1 MIPTPSNRRL
11 ISCARIRRA
20 PNAARGWS
28 YLRVREKRRVAAWLV
43 LLAAAVMSPWLHA
56 EEVLT
61 FEQHVRPIFKAHC
74 FPCHGEGDEAQAGL
88 DLRLRRLA
96 VRGGESGPAIAPERP
111 NESLLLRRVMNG
123 EMPPKGTV
131 SARDRETIERWIAGG
146 AKTVGPEPDD
156 ASQATISATER
167 EYWAFQ
173 PLRLP
178 LPPDVALSDKLR
190 SPVDAFIASQ
200 LERQGLR
207 LSEDARLEQLV
218 RRSSLSVR
226 GLPPDPAEV
235 EEVAADDRPDALER
249 WIDRLLASPRLGEH
263 WGRHWLDTA
272 GYCDSD
278 GYSETDPPRPY
289 AYKYR
294 DYVIRSMNADKPWDE
309 FIVEQLAGDELLPQ
323 PFANLSARDQDRLIA
338 TGFLRTVPD
347 GTASGGAVKEAG
359 NAVVAEALKVFS
371 SSLLGLTV
379 GCAQCHDHRYDP
391 ISQEDYYRLRAIFEP
406 AFDLSAWRNPAQRL
420 VSLATEA
427 DRAKSAEIETQAV
440 QAEAK
445 RTEKQNDYIAKTLEK
460 ELAKI
465 ADDKRDR
472 VREARNAPVEKRT
485 PEQLQ
490 LLKEYPSVN
499 VDAGSLYLYDNQAAE
514 DLKKDAETIANLRKT
529 KPVEDFISCL
539 AEVPGKLPET
549 RLFRRGDPDQARQV
563 LAPAELSVLVSH
575 STELLPTKD
584 AQLATSG
591 RRLAY
596 ARQLTSG
603 RHPLVGRVIVNQ
615 FWHHHFGRGIVATP
629 GDFGVLGERPTH
641 PELLDWL
648 AVRLAGSQVAGGE
661 TSPPPPPPP
670 IADSSTPW
678 SAKRLHRMILCS
690 TTWRQSSRRRQDLEQ
705 ADPDN
710 RLLGRYAVR
719 RLEAESVRDS
729 MLAVNGMLVLNAFGP
744 AVPVMEDEVGQIVV
758 GIENKNGENRP
769 GPVIPMHGEDCRR
782 SVYIQ
787 LRRTRLLGMLDTF
800 DLASLE
806 PNCSARNASTVTPQ
820 SLLMM
825 NSDFAVEAS
834 RDFARRLQL
843 EAPDSPGS
851 AAVEPPNGSER
862 IQRAWAL
869 ALGRSARPSE
879 VAAAQQFIADQTRAF
894 TERAA
899 LEPDASKRLDPVHWA
914 WAGLCQAIFSSNEF
928 LYME

>member
-1 MIPTPSNRRL
+1 MSPGDRRQP
-11 ISCARIRRA
+11 R
-20 PNAARGWS
+20 
-28 YLRVREKRRVAAWLV
+28 RVRGEHPIVAR
-43 LLAAAVMSPWLHA
+43 LLAFLAALAVLPRLNA

-61 FEQHVRPIFKAHC
+61 YEQHVRPIFKAHC
-74 FPCHGEGDEAQAGL
+74 FPCHGEGGETQAGL

-96 VRGGESGPAIAPERP
+96 LRGGDSGPAIVPERP
-111 NESLLLRRVMNG
+111 DESLLLRRIMNG

-131 SARDRETIERWIAGG
+131 SAKERETIQRWIAGG
-146 AKTVGPEPDD
+146 AKTVGPEPED
-156 ASQATISATER
+156 AAEALISATER

-178 LPPDVALSDKLR
+178 VPPDVARVGALR
-190 SPVDAFIASQ
+190 TPVDAFISSR
-200 LERQGLR
+200 LERQGLHF
-207 LSEDARLEQLV
+207 SDDARLEQLA
-218 RRSSLSVR
+218 RRASFNLR

-235 EEVAADDRPDALER
+235 AELTADDRPDALER

-309 FIVEQLAGDELLPQ
+309 FIVEQIAGDELLPQ
-323 PFANLSARDQDRLIA
+323 PFANLSAQDQDRLIA

-347 GTASGGAVKEAG
+347 GTASGAAVKEAG
-359 NAVVAEALKVFS
+359 NAVIAESLKVFS

-406 AFDLSAWRNPAQRL
+406 AFDLGAWRNPSQRQ
-420 VSLATEA
+420 VSLATDA
-427 DRAKSAEIETQAV
+427 DRAKSTEIEAQAV

-465 ADDKRDR
+465 ADDKREP
-472 VREARNAPVEKRT
+472 VREARNAPVDKRT
-485 PEQLQ
+485 PEQVQ
-490 LLKEYPSVN
+490 LLKEFPSVN

-539 AEVPGKLPET
+539 TEVPGQLPET
-549 RLFRRGDPDQARQV
+549 RLFRRGDPDQARQA

-575 STELLPTKD
+575 QTDPLPTKD
-584 AQLATSG
+584 AQLVTSG

-596 ARQLTSG
+596 ARHLTSG

-648 AVRLAGSQVAGGE
+648 AARFAASPVGSGE
-661 TSPPPPPPP
+661 ASSLSRRG
-670 IADSSTPW
+670 ADSNAPW

-690 TTWRQSSRRRQDLEQ
+690 TTWRQSSRRREDLEQ

-710 RLLGRYAVR
+710 RLLGRYPVR

-729 MLAVNGMLVLNAFGP
+729 MLAVNGMLVAKAFGP

-825 NSDFAVEAS
+825 NSDFAVEAA

-843 EAPDSPGS
+843 EAPDSPES
-851 AAVEPPNGSER
+851 AESTNGLER

-869 ALGRSARPSE
+869 AFGRAARPAKLPPRSR
-879 VAAAQQFIADQTRAF
+879 FLADQTQAF
-894 TERAA
+894 TARAGE
-899 LEPDASKRLDPVHWA
+899 EPDASKRIDPVHWA

-928 LYME
+928 LYTE